1 MVTTLIPSRVLI
13 LTPFR
18 DPFYIPF
25 RDFCISP
32 SSFSVKVILSLIP
45 TSYLDLRL
53 ELVLALVEDNGN
65 STLALNIYPKSL
77 FSLSPAVIIEFSLYV
92 L

>member
-1 MVTTLIPSRVLI
+1 MYFCRAGTSVLATL
-13 LTPFR
+13 
-18 DPFYIPF
+18 DAF
-25 RDFCISP
+25 RDFCIC
-32 SSFSVKVILSLIP
+32 SVKVMLSCDPFL
-45 TSYLDLRL
+45 YLDLCL

-77 FSLSPAVIIEFSLYV
+77 LSLSPVLTEFSLYV